1 MIQMRISE
9 CEMRN
14 ELIIND
20 TNADFGMRNA
30 E

>member
-1 MIQMRISE
+1 MRISE

-20 TNADFGMRNA
+20 TNADFGIRNA
-30 E
+30 EWNE